1 MILIIIAAVVIG
13 FFVYSAI
20 ANFIS
25 YSLLKNRILK
35 SQKWD
40 LNICC
45 GQTDGKGINAD
56 IVQQKNIP
64 NFHLIEDIY
73 HLPFKTGQFNSVLCS
88 HTIEHVDDPEQFFKE
103 LKRVGKQVTIV
114 IPPLYDITAA
124 FNVFEHQY
132 IFFSFKKVH
141 YQLPKYTRLPL
152 AASIQKRIGQLNQ
165 SASSSPSIPLV
176 FQLIFALFSA
186 SHRDQIKL
194 KTNNKPPNQ

>member
-1 MILIIIAAVVIG
+1 VVVVL
-13 FFVYSAI
+13 FVYPTI
-20 ANFIS
+20 AHFLS
-25 YSLLKNRILK
+25 YNLLKNRIIK
-35 SQKWD
+35 RQKWD

-56 IVQQKNIP
+56 IVPQKNIP

-73 HLPFKTGQFNSVLCS
+73 HLPFKTGQFNNVLCS
-88 HTIEHVDDPEQFFKE
+88 HTIEHVDDPGQFFKE
-103 LKRVGKQVTIV
+103 LKRVGKKVTIV

-124 FNVFEHQY
+124 LNIFEHQY

-141 YQLPKYTRLPL
+141 HQLPKYTKLPL
-152 AASIQKRIGQLNQ
+152 AASVQKRLGQLNH

-176 FQLIFALFSA
+176 FQLIFFLFSA

-194 KTNNKPPNQ
+194 KNKQ